1 MVRPALLL
9 LALALPLETGR
20 AEDSPI
26 EVQLIGQ
33 VLQGKERPAVVVLA
47 HASVTGLQIDL
58 ERSGC
63 GAAPAKVRFSLPRL
77 AAGHRQRFELD
88 QPVGRC
94 SYQGTL
100 TAHLAGQEASMP
112 LQFKAEVV
120 APPAL
125 SSPSIDEATRTVT
138 VRFTRTADHGVVE
151 AYGEDGRK
159 LSTTETPLDHAPAGE
174 ALNLGYQAP
183 LPVLKL
189 KVEVFDLEDLFAGME
204 LFPWSLRIPH
214 QEVIFPTGS
223 AAVLP
228 GEAPK
233 LAESLAQI
241 SAAIKK
247 VGDQAPLRLFVAGYT
262 DTVGGEEQNLALSKA
277 RAQSIGAYFRA
288 HGVRIPILTA
298 GLGEEA
304 LLVATPDETPEAR
317 NRRAEYILS
326 VEPPTI
332 AGAARAPEWIELK

>member
-1 MVRPALLL
+1 
-9 LALALPLETGR
+9 
-20 AEDSPI
+20 
-26 EVQLIGQ
+26 
-33 VLQGKERPAVVVLA
+33 
-47 HASVTGLQIDL
+47 
-58 ERSGC
+58 
-63 GAAPAKVRFSLPRL
+63 
-77 AAGHRQRFELD
+77 
-88 QPVGRC
+88 
-94 SYQGTL
+94 
-100 TAHLAGQEASMP
+100 MP
-112 LQFKAEVV
+112 LHFKAEVV

-125 SSPSIDEATRTVT
+125 SAPAIDEAAHTVT
-138 VRFTRTADHGVVE
+138 VTFTRAADHGVVE

-159 LSTTETPLDHAPAGE
+159 FSSTETPLDRAPAGD
-174 ALNLGYQAP
+174 ALSLPYQAP
-183 LPVLKL
+183 GPVLKL
-189 KVEVFDLEDLFAGME
+189 KVQVFDREGLFAGMD

-214 QEVIFPTGS
+214 QEVVFPTGS

-228 GEAPK
+228 SEAPK
-233 LAESLAQI
+233 LAESLTQI

-298 GLGEEA
+298 GLGEQA

-326 VEPPTI
+326 VEAPAI
-332 AGAARAPEWIELK
+332 AGAPHDPNWIELK